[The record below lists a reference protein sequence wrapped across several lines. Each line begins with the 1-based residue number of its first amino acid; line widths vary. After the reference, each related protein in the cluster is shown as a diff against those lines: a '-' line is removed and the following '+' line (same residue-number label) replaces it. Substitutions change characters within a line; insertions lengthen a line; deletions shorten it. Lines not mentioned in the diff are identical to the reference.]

1 MDEAKYKSS
10 GKKIDRSADE
20 GKSIFYTYFPN
31 LSVQSTNLSWVRT
44 AAQAALAL
52 KLDGVLETSGCLST
66 SAKLQQASLPNFTSR
81 QHSSFDHDDEKP
93 KSVRPIPHS
102 TVQDDGSD
110 CEFEKGVVSVK
121 SALDGEDSQS
131 FNDSGGYDLLPNPLP
146 LSERSALCA
155 GNNSPTK
162 LNASSPLSPA
172 SSTTSF
178 KEDRLGTNY
187 GINYNSDDLD
197 VAMLGDLS
205 VDKDIDRLRDIIRTV
220 DESYGRCLSAIVKIG
235 KSRSKRAEIHMVII
249 KGLDSWEGLRGKIIS
264 QRALLAGVSTLEV
277 GYQIA
282 DKSAISLSSGKFRIM
297 SVLLS

>member
-1 MDEAKYKSS
+1 MDSA
-10 GKKIDRSADE
+10 ADE
-20 GKSIFYTYFPN
+20 GKSLFYTYFPN
-31 LSVQSTNLSWVRT
+31 LSIQSTNLSWVRT

-81 QHSSFDHDDEKP
+81 QHSDFDHDDGEQ
-93 KSVRPIPHS
+93 KSNIRHNPHNAL
-102 TVQDDGSD
+102 QDNDSD

-121 SALDGEDSQS
+121 STLDGEDSQS

-155 GNNSPTK
+155 GNTGPQKRNP
-162 LNASSPLSPA
+162 SSIVSPA

-178 KEDRLGTNY
+178 KGDRLGSHY
-187 GINYNSDDLD
+187 GINYNDDDFD

-220 DESYGRCLSAIVKIG
+220 DESYGRCLSAIVTIG
-235 KSRSKRAEIHMVII
+235 KSRSKRAGIHMNII
-249 KGLDSWEGLRGKIIS
+249 KGLDSWEGLRGKIIT
-264 QRALLAGVSTLEV
+264 QRALLAGVSTLEM
-277 GYQIA
+277 GYRIA
-282 DKSAISLSSGKFRIM
+282 DKSAISVSSGKDYIM
-297 SVLLS
+297 SVLSSTLNS